1 VVLLIL
7 KIADVMR
14 ELELKLL
21 NSFIKILESYEGGNP
36 LPYKNLKLYM
46 ESYEMNILTDQK
58 YYEFVWDNL

>member
-1 VVLLIL
+1 
-7 KIADVMR
+7 MR